1 MTEHQ
6 RKERDF
12 YDRPGTVGRADNRNR
27 NRTGSRVRD
36 RYQEIDRDR
45 TPGRDRDQNRNRDR
59 YKYRNQNDWRRRHR
73 RRLRRIRN
81 GLFILLLF
89 AAATVVGF
97 YLLNRHFHFLADYK
111 YDNSD
116 FGIETYRSSS
126 DADKDG
132 IDDQTD
138 ILRNARAYLSTRP
151 QYKSE
156 IYDAGYPDD
165 NNGVCTD
172 VVGIAMRDAGYDLR
186 TLVYGD
192 MTADPDAYGIANP
205 EINIDFRRVPNLNV
219 YFKRHAISLTIDVT
233 DISQWQGGDIVV
245 YAHHIGV
252 ISDKRDKDG
261 VPYVLHHSGEKQIIF
276 EQDILRD
283 GSVILAHYR
292 IS

>member
-6 RKERDF
+6 QKERDF
-12 YDRPGTVGRADNRNR
+12 YDRPGTVGRAGKRNQD
-27 NRTGSRVRD
+27 RTGSRDRD
-36 RYQEIDRDR
+36 RYQEI
-45 TPGRDRDQNRNRDR
+45 GRDRVPNGNRGR
-59 YKYRNQNDWRRRHR
+59 YNYRNQNNGRRRYR
-73 RRLRRIRN
+73 RRMRRIRN
-81 GLFILLLF
+81 CLINLFLI
-89 AAATVVGF
+89 VVVGTIGF

-111 YDNSD
+111 YSNSD

-126 DADKDG
+126 DADQDG

-138 ILRNARAYLSTRP
+138 ILRNARAYLSTKP
-151 QYKSE
+151 QYRSE
-156 IYDAGYPDD
+156 IYDDGYPDD

-186 TLVYGD
+186 TLVYED
-192 MTADPDAYGIANP
+192 MTADPDAYGITNP

-252 ISDKRDKDG
+252 ISDKRDQDG

-283 GSVILAHYR
+283 GSVIMAHYR
-292 IS
+292 IN

>member
-12 YDRPGTVGRADNRNR
+12 YDRPGTVDRAGNRNR

-36 RYQEIDRDR
+36 R
-45 TPGRDRDQNRNRDR
+45 
-59 YKYRNQNDWRRRHR
+59 

-81 GLFILLLF
+81 GLFMILLL
-89 AAATVVGF
+89 ASATVFGF
-97 YLLNRHFHFLADYK
+97 YLMNRHFHFLTDYK
-111 YDNSD
+111 YSSSD
-116 FGIETYRSSS
+116 FGIQTYRSGS

-156 IYDAGYPDD
+156 IYDDGYPDD

-252 ISDKRDKDG
+252 ISDKRDQDG
-261 VPYVLHHSGEKQIIF
+261 VPYVLHHSGEKQKIF